1 LVEIPVIR
9 SEFVCMAS
17 ADHEEIQQLVE
28 QAVEGDR
35 AAYSKI
41 VRMMMKPV
49 VALAFR
55 MTGDREAARDI
66 AQDTFVS
73 AWQNLSRFRGEAKFE
88 SWLYRI
94 ASNKTLNY
102 LHSQKRFQ
110 PPDESSVPDRV
121 SEIDSPDRTLEK
133 EELQRNVL
141 AFMESLP
148 EQQRLV
154 FNLRFYREMQ
164 FDEIAEVL
172 GKAVG
177 TVKTNYREAVRKLK
191 ELAVEKGWQ

>member
-1 LVEIPVIR
+1 
-9 SEFVCMAS
+9 MAS
-17 ADHEEIQQLVE
+17 ADHEEIQQLVKR
-28 QAVEGDR
+28 AVGGDR

-49 VALAFR
+49 VALAYR
-55 MTGDREAARDI
+55 MTGDREAARDL

-73 AWQNLSRFRGEAKFE
+73 AWQNLSRFRGEAKFQ

-94 ASNKTLNY
+94 VSNKTLNY

-110 PPDESSVPDRV
+110 SPDESSMQENISDV
-121 SEIDSPDRTLEK
+121 DSPDRTLEK

-148 EQQRLV
+148 DQQRLV

-164 FDEIAEVL
+164 FDEIAHVL